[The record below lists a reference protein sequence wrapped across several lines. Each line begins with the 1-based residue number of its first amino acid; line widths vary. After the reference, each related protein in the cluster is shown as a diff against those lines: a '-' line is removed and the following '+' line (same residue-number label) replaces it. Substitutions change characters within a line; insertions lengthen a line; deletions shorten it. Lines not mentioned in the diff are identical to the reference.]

1 MAADRIR
8 LRARSVAAPAGVIWV
23 LDRQARSPSSPT
35 AGRAPVRYTVG
46 FFGFFG
52 FGGRFGVLSPMC
64 HLLCGV

>member
-1 MAADRIR
+1 MGAGSPNCFPVVADR
-8 LRARSVAAPAGVIWV
+8 
-23 LDRQARSPSSPT
+23 
-35 AGRAPVRYTVG
+35 GRAPVGYTVG